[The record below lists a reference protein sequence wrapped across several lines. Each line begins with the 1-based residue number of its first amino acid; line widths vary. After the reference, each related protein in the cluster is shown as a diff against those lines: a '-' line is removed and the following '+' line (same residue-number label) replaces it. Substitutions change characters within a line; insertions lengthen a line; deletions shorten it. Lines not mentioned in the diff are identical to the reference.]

1 MAFGWGT
8 FFGTLMEKLPIQ
20 GRKERW
26 KNELDDLKQERANL
40 LAAKVTVKAA
50 ERIPKI
56 DMRIEVLQT
65 YLKNAATD

>member
-1 MAFGWGT
+1 
-8 FFGTLMEKLPIQ
+8 MEKLPIQ

-26 KNELDDLKQERANL
+26 KNELDELKQERANL
-40 LAAKVTVKAA
+40 LAVKVTVKAA

-56 DMRIEVLQT
+56 DMRMEVLQT